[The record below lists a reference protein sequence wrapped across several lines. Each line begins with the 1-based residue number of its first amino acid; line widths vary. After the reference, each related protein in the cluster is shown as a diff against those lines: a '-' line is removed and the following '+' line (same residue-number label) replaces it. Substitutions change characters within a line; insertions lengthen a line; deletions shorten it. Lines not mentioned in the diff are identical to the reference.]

1 VSLSENELPT
11 LDSVIRSVEQENE
24 LASLVRLVWGDG
36 AVEYLVGLLSSVVS
50 EKQLD
55 TLIEGLTFVVR
66 LGGGIGQTDTP

>member
-1 VSLSENELPT
+1 MNLSENELPT
-11 LDSVIRSVEQENE
+11 LDSVIRSIEQENE